1 MAEAFQFELVSPE
14 RLLLSEEATQ
24 VVVPGIEGEFGVM
37 AGHAPMMSTL
47 RPGVL
52 TVSRPSAAD
61 EAFFVR
67 GGFAEAGP
75 KGLTVLAEVAV
86 PMADLKADDIARQI
100 REAEEDLADAGDDA
114 ARERAQIALDHL
126 REMERAVASN

>member
-24 VVVPGIEGEFGVM
+24 VVVPGVEGEFGVM

-52 TVSRPSAAD
+52 TVSRPSSAD
-61 EAFFVR
+61 ETFFVR

-86 PMADLKADDIARQI
+86 PMADLKADDVARQI
-100 REAEEDLADAGDDA
+100 REAEEDIADASDDE
-114 ARERAQIALDHL
+114 ARERARIALDHL
-126 REMERAVASN
+126 RDMERAVTAQ